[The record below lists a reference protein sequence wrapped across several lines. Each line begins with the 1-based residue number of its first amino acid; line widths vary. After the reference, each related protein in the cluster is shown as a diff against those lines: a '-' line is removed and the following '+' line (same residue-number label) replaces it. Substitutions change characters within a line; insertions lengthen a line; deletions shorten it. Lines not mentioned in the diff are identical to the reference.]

1 MNIIYFLGKI
11 ALGLIL
17 FAVVSISL
25 LSVLTIISLKTKK
38 IIFPHLVILLIS
50 AFESPTQ
57 AFLSFLKLESDAL
70 TSLEVKIR
78 NKLNLTAFKKTKYK
92 SRLLLLPQCLRHATK
107 CPAKTT
113 KRGIK
118 CAKCGLCKV
127 KDIAERAEELGY
139 TYSIVPGGTFA
150 SRRIREVKP
159 DAVLGVGCL
168 FELKEGLNSCAKYR
182 IPAIGV
188 ELEKSG
194 CVNTK
199 VDLKE
204 LFEIMELKEK

>member
-1 MNIIYFLGKI
+1 MNIIYLIGTI
-11 ALGLIL
+11 ALGIVS
-17 FAVVSISL
+17 FVVVSVL
-25 LSVLTIISLKTKK
+25 VLSVLTLISLKTGKLL
-38 IIFPHLVILLIS
+38 FPHLVILLIS

-57 AFLSFLKLESDAL
+57 ALFSFLKLEHDSL
-70 TSLEVKIR
+70 TKLEVQIR

-92 SRLLLLPQCLRHATK
+92 NRLLLLPQCLRHATK

-113 KRGIK
+113 KNGIR

-127 KDIAERAEELGY
+127 RDIVEKAEELGY
-139 TYSIVPGGTFA
+139 TYTIAPGGTFA
-150 SRRIREVKP
+150 TRRIKEVRP

-199 VDLKE
+199 IDLKG
-204 LFEIMELKEK
+204 LFENMELKE